1 MKLPRF
7 FRNLAAPVSLE
18 VPNPAGDYAGRP
30 DPMGYVA
37 QPHVAMNLD
46 EQTGLDLSLPAESW
60 RRPGA

>member
-18 VPNPAGDYAGRP
+18 VPNPAGDYAGQP
-30 DPMGYVA
+30 DPTGYVP

-46 EQTGLDLSLPAESW
+46 EQTGLNLDLPAESW
-60 RRPGA
+60 RRLSA